1 MKKMYQKS
9 LRKMR
14 ELPKILS
21 KKEWDKYAIQNN
33 EKLFSEKE
41 TELILDNIE
50 VFSKIYVIGLLDKK

>member
-1 MKKMYQKS
+1 MEIIEIVKDRVKF
-9 LRKMR
+9 
-14 ELPKILS
+14 
-21 KKEWDKYAIQNN
+21 N